1 MRIFNNYYRKLK
13 GWPGGSVVK
22 NLPAN
27 AEDTGSISGDLLE
40 KKMATQC
47 SILFFFSNWRLI
59 TLQYCIG
66 LAIHWHESALGV
78 HVFPIPIPPPASL
91 SIPSLWV
98 IPVHQPSALVSCI
111 QPGLAIYFTLDNI
124 HVSVLFSQI
133 IPPLQYSSLGNP
145 MDKRSLVGYSPWGTK
160 RDRHNLANKQ
170 QQDDIAK
177 YKNLGIP
184 GSLFG
189 YLH

>member
-145 MDKRSLVGYSPWGTK
+145 MDKISLVGYSPWGTK
-160 RDRHNLANKQ
+160 RDRHNFSK
-170 QQDDIAK
+170 
-177 YKNLGIP
+177 
-184 GSLFG
+184 
-189 YLH
+189 